1 MFLYL
6 LVKSEMRLICFCN
19 YQKTRSVF
27 IYTVNDSGSDNAV
40 YTGKARAA
48 MFKKRIH
55 KCSVV
60 VSRRGM
66 NDHSLRFIDNEK
78 IFVFVNYI
86 ERNILS
92 NNFKRPRFGLFITNN
107 VSVFDTVVLPLGF
120 SAYGDGFL

>member
-1 MFLYL
+1 
-6 LVKSEMRLICFCN
+6 
-19 YQKTRSVF
+19 
-27 IYTVNDSGSDNAV
+27 
-40 YTGKARAA
+40 
-48 MFKKRIH
+48 
-55 KCSVV
+55 
-60 VSRRGM
+60 M
-66 NDHSLRFIDNEK
+66 NDHSLRFIDDEK